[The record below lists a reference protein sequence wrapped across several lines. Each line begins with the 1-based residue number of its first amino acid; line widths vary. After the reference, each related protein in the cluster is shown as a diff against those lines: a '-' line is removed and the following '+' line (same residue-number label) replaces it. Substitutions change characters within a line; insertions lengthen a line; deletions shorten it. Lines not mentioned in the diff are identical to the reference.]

1 VDARADAPEHFRDR
15 RSAKF
20 CNRIHGRFVMAIY
33 QTGAYR
39 VKPESVAKVKAA
51 IEAFVA
57 YLQANEPGTQM
68 YLVWQE
74 KDDPTRFVHLFI
86 FADAAAHERH
96 GQSEA
101 VKRFESVYSPELVGG
116 NVIFTGYEM
125 IAGKR

>member
-1 VDARADAPEHFRDR
+1 V
-15 RSAKF
+15 
-20 CNRIHGRFVMAIY
+20 AIY

-39 VKPESVAKVKAA
+39 VKPESVAKVEAA
-51 IEAFVA
+51 IAELVR

-68 YLVWQE
+68 YLAWQE

-101 VKRFESVYSPELVGG
+101 VKRFEAVYSPELSGDDV
-116 NVIFTGYEM
+116 VFTDYAM